1 MSHTP
6 ETPPVTAGYRPVSS
20 SLFDEM
26 ERDDA
31 EQEARRKAALP
42 DALTVVTWNVEW
54 APPRKRAA
62 IRERLSSLDADVI
75 VLTEGDRGVLPKG
88 GHVLDGGDDW
98 GYTTPD
104 PDRRKV
110 IMWSKH
116 PLRGTNLGVPDSDDP
131 RFPSGR
137 FASAAIETST
147 GEVRL
152 FGVCI
157 PWRDAHVRTGRRDAT
172 AWSEH
177 MAYLDAFQARIGVAR
192 LAGSACILGDFNQR
206 IPRRRAPQPVFERL
220 MQWLDGFEV
229 LTEGEVP
236 GLVEPVVDHI
246 AVTPDLAVMGVRGID
261 RQQDNA
267 GDGRALSDHHLV
279 MCRLARVG

>member
-1 MSHTP
+1 MSHAP
-6 ETPPVTAGYRPVSS
+6 EPLLVPPGYRPVSS
-20 SLFDEM
+20 SMFDEM

-31 EQEARRKAALP
+31 EEEARRKAALP

-75 VLTEGDRGVLPKG
+75 VLTEGDRGVLPGG

-116 PLRGTNLGVPDSDDP
+116 PLRRTNLGAPDSSKP

-137 FASAAIETST
+137 FTAGAVETSK
-147 GEVRL
+147 GEIRF

-157 PWRDAHVRTGRRDAT
+157 PWRDAHVRTGRGDAR

-177 MAYLDAFQARIGVAR
+177 LAYLDAFQAQIR
-192 LAGSACILGDFNQR
+192 LAMRAGSACILGDFNQR
-206 IPRRRAPQPVFERL
+206 IPRRRTPRPEFERL
-220 MQWLDGFEV
+220 MEWLDGFEV
-229 LTEGEVP
+229 LTEGAVP
-236 GLVEPVVDHI
+236 GLLGPVVDHI
-246 AVTPDLAVMGVRGID
+246 AVTPDVAVTDVRGID
-261 RQQDNA
+261 RHED
-267 GDGRALSDHHLV
+267 GVGEGRALSDHHLV
-279 MCRLARVG
+279 MCRLARTG